1 MVHNL
6 GNGTIFPCSGEFRN
20 VFSDPVVLNT
30 DQIFLTRGEFMRN
43 IFSTLLTLTLVM
55 GLAGSVFAKR
65 GSDGQLNLLY
75 WQAPSTMNPNLS
87 GGTKELEAAS
97 VVLEPMARYDENGKL
112 VPFLAES
119 IPTVENGG
127 VSKDLTSITWKI
139 KKGIK
144 WSDGSDLT
152 ADDAVFTYKYCS
164 NPQTGCTQLN
174 YYNDI
179 QSVKA
184 TNRYTVKVNFTVAKP
199 FPYAA
204 FVGYNAPILQK
215 AQFKDCAGARAQ
227 ECTKQNFYPIGTGP
241 FVVKDFKP
249 NDVIVFE
256 ANPNYRD
263 SSKPAFS
270 KLVFKGGGDA
280 VSAARAVL
288 ETGEI
293 DYAWNLQVEPEILNK
308 MAQAGKGKVVSAFG
322 TSVERLMVNFTN
334 PDPSLGD
341 KRSEYIGGNNN
352 RNPHPFLTDF
362 AVRRALSLAID
373 RQILVD
379 AGYGSAGQVTCN
391 VLPAPAIYASS
402 ANDECKTQNIAE
414 ANRILDNAGWKRG
427 SDGIRQKGGVRISIL
442 YQTSTNSVRQATQAF
457 IKEMWKQIGVETEL
471 RNLSASVFFGGDIG
485 SPDTYQKF
493 FTDIEMYT
501 NNYSG
506 TDPETY
512 MSNWT
517 CREMSQKL
525 NKWGG
530 NNMPRWCSQAYDA
543 LSMEMSKTAALKDR
557 IRLAKAMNDMLM
569 QDYAMIPL
577 IHRGSVSA
585 HSVKLKGVRMNPWD
599 SELWNI
605 SDWKR

>member
-1 MVHNL
+1 MQKIIN
-6 GNGTIFPCSGEFRN
+6 TI
-20 VFSDPVVLNT
+20 
-30 DQIFLTRGEFMRN
+30 I
-43 IFSTLLTLTLVM
+43 TLALAL
-55 GLAGSVFAKR
+55 GLASSVQAKR

-75 WQAPSTMNPNLS
+75 WQAPSTMIPNLS
-87 GGTKELEAAS
+87 GGTKDLDASS
-97 VVLEPMARYDENGKL
+97 VVLEPLARYDEKGNML
-112 VPFLAES
+112 AWLAEE

-144 WSDGSDLT
+144 WSDGSALT
-152 ADDAVFTYKYCS
+152 ADDAVFTYEYCT
-164 NPQTGCTQLN
+164 NPDTGCTSTN
-174 YYNDI
+174 YYKDI

-184 TNRYTVKVNFTVAKP
+184 IGSNTVKIQFTVPKP
-199 FPYAA
+199 FPYAT
-204 FVGYNAPILQK
+204 FVGYNSPILQK
-215 AQFKDCAGARAQ
+215 AQFDGCQGAKAQ

-241 FVVKDFKP
+241 FKVVDFKP

-263 SSKPAFS
+263 ASKPAFN

-280 VSAARAVL
+280 TSAARAVL
-288 ETGEI
+288 ETGEM
-293 DYAWNLQVEPEILNK
+293 DYAWNLQVEPEILSK
-308 MAQAGKGKVVSAFG
+308 MAQAGKGTVVSAFG
-322 TSVERLMVNFTN
+322 TAVERLMVNFTN
-334 PDPSLGD
+334 PSPALGED
-341 KRSEYIGGNNN
+341 RSEYIGGNNN
-352 RNPHPFLTDF
+352 RNAHPFLSDYN
-362 AVRRALSLAID
+362 VRRALSLAID

-379 AGYGSAGQVTCN
+379 AGSGQAGKISCN
-391 VLPAPAIYASS
+391 VLPAPAIYAST

-414 ANRILDNAGWKRG
+414 ANRLLDAAGWKRG

-471 RNLSASVFFGGDIG
+471 RNISASVFFGGDVG

-493 FTDIEMYT
+493 FADIEMYT
-501 NNYSG
+501 NTFSG

-517 CREMSQKL
+517 CKEMAQKS

-530 NNMPRWCSQAYDA
+530 NNMPRWCNAAYDA
-543 LSMEMSKTAALKDR
+543 LSAEMSKTAALKDR
-557 IRLAKAMNDMLM
+557 IRLAKEMNDMLM

-577 IHRGSVSA
+577 IHRGGVSA
-585 HSVKLKGVRMNPWD
+585 HSNSITGPRMNEWD

-605 SDWKR
+605 ADWKRN

>member
-1 MVHNL
+1 MQKIIT
-6 GNGTIFPCSGEFRN
+6 TI
-20 VFSDPVVLNT
+20 
-30 DQIFLTRGEFMRN
+30 I
-43 IFSTLLTLTLVM
+43 TLALAL
-55 GLAGSVFAKR
+55 GLASSVQAKR

-87 GGTKELEAAS
+87 GGTKELEASS
-97 VVLEPMARYDENGKL
+97 VVLEPLARYDEKGNML
-112 VPFLAES
+112 AWLAEE

-144 WSDGSDLT
+144 WSDGSALT
-152 ADDAVFTYKYCS
+152 ADDAVFTYEYCT
-164 NPQTGCTQLN
+164 NPDTGCTSTN
-174 YYNDI
+174 YYKDI

-184 TNRYTVKVNFTVAKP
+184 IGSNTVKIQFTVPKP
-199 FPYAA
+199 FPYAT
-204 FVGYNAPILQK
+204 FVGYNSPILQK
-215 AQFKDCAGARAQ
+215 AQFDGCQGAKAQ

-241 FVVKDFKP
+241 FKVVDFKP

-263 SSKPAFS
+263 ASKPAFN

-280 VSAARAVL
+280 TSAARAVL
-288 ETGEI
+288 ETSEM
-293 DYAWNLQVEPEILNK
+293 DYAWNLQVEPEILSK
-308 MAQAGKGKVVSAFG
+308 MAQAGKGTVVSAFG
-322 TSVERLMVNFTN
+322 TAVERLMVNFTN
-334 PDPSLGD
+334 PSPALGED
-341 KRSEYIGGNNN
+341 RSEYIGGNNN
-352 RNPHPFLTDF
+352 RNAHPFLSDYN
-362 AVRRALSLAID
+362 VRRALSLAID

-379 AGYGSAGQVTCN
+379 AGYGQAGKISCN
-391 VLPAPAIYASS
+391 VLPAPAIYAST

-414 ANRILDNAGWKRG
+414 ANRLLDAAGWKRG

-471 RNLSASVFFGGDIG
+471 RNISASVFFGGDVG
-485 SPDTYQKF
+485 TPDTYQKF
-493 FTDIEMYT
+493 FADIEMYT
-501 NNYSG
+501 NTFSG

-517 CREMSQKL
+517 CKEMAQKR

-530 NNMPRWCSQAYDA
+530 NNMPRWCNAAYDA
-543 LSMEMSKTAALKDR
+543 LSAEMSKTAALKDR
-557 IRLAKAMNDMLM
+557 IRLAKEMNDMLM

-577 IHRGSVSA
+577 IHRGGVSA
-585 HSVKLKGVRMNPWD
+585 HSNSITGPRMNEWD

-605 SDWKR
+605 ADWRRK